1 MFISLEERTYIA
13 NDIKADLLLSI
24 HANSSPYPAVRGSET
39 YYLDSAGS
47 TEVMEVSARENA
59 TAREKVSDR
68 LELMKIGLDEKKMEE
83 SRIFAEDIQD
93 PLSRLVERSASSAQS
108 RRVSRAPF
116 VVLVGAN
123 MPSVLTAACRYC

>member
-1 MFISLEERTYIA
+1 VFISLEERTYIA

-39 YYLDSAGS
+39 YYLDCAGS

-68 LELMKIGLDEKKMEE
+68 LELMKIGLDEKKDGGIKDFCRRH
-83 SRIFAEDIQD
+83 SG
-93 PLSRLVERSASSAQS
+93 LSQP
-108 RRVSRAPF
+108 VSRALGQQRAEPAGESRA
-116 VVLVGAN
+116 VCGLGWSEYAIGAN
-123 MPSVLTAACRYC
+123 RRL